1 MSSVTCE
8 MDFLFSINEKIKQ
21 ATKQMLETAKRI
33 E

>member
-8 MDFLFSINEKIKQ
+8 MDFLFSIVEKIKQ
-21 ATKQMLETAKRI
+21 ATKQMFETAKRI

>member
-8 MDFLFSINEKIKQ
+8 VDFLFSINEKNKQ
-21 ATKQMLETAKRI
+21 ATKQILETAKRI